1 MKQIVRSEYIL
12 KYRDVN
18 FKKSITNPNYSLKM
32 FLMYSTFTILV
43 IVISSF
49 ILLNYQNKNLEKEI
63 YKHNKSLLT
72 QVQIFSDAY
81 LIERIK
87 SQVTEKFLNMNQGTG
102 ISTFLS
108 SASPTDLYDISKTKD
123 ELTNIAA
130 NNKFINSVYI
140 YRAMD
145 DTIISSQDG
154 VVMNVMNPDNYY
166 KDYFNI
172 TLLKNT
178 MASKSTQNWVS
189 PIENASFYETKKN
202 KNMVSLYLPTLSF
215 IQAVPMFSTPEN
227 RIGCVIV
234 NIDEEYFSKS
244 IKQIFGNTN
253 GNLMILD
260 STGKLLAPSS
270 SNTAFKSI
278 KNLKETSIVLKKDN
292 GSETLLL
299 NGKHFALTWIKS
311 NDKDWKYVSLVPIDT
326 LNKQITVTKQFVLIV
341 TALIIIIS
349 VLCLRFITTLIYKP
363 LKSLI
368 NTIKDKLDFN
378 DEADNDLDFIGNVIS
393 HLSTKVQEMKD
404 TLGRNTNLI
413 ENKLANDIMHGNYSN
428 EEEIRDRLKLVGK
441 DFPHKN
447 YYILLSQIN
456 AELFSKLPF
465 DQREF
470 VTYKM
475 IELIN
480 TSLSDDFNHI
490 NIRNSD
496 DCIVTIINFNAET
509 SELTDVKQFLPVFEH
524 ELRLTCNI
532 AVSEIT
538 DSLTDVCNLYIQAK
552 KYLKYSFIY
561 GYGNIFTATYIKR
574 LESNNIAANSSI
586 LSRLEGLLKACK
598 ITELKDEMKSIIE
611 NIKNEEYS
619 YTSARSILLQITTLV
634 GKVNQDQGIE
644 TDELNSNKLL
654 LNFETIVSIEEYL
667 TWMLGIIDLYN
678 DEINSRNSSIDHE
691 FIAKISQYIL
701 DNIDSSICLNS
712 VAEAFYISPS
722 HLSKIFK
729 KSTGINFSDFIIGKK
744 FERAAQL
751 LLDEKNMEINEL
763 AEKVGYQ
770 NISYFTKLFKE
781 RYGVTPLQYR
791 KKYS

>member
-1 MKQIVRSEYIL
+1 MI
-12 KYRDVN
+12 
-18 FKKSITNPNYSLKM
+18 NPSYSLKM
-32 FLMYSTFTILV
+32 FLIYSTFTILV
-43 IVISSF
+43 ITISSF
-49 ILLNYQNKNLEKEI
+49 TLLNYQNNNLEKEI
-63 YKHNKSLLT
+63 YKHNNSLLS

-87 SQVTEKFLNMNQGTG
+87 SQITEKFLNMNQETS

-108 SASPTDLYDISKTKD
+108 PAGSTDFYDFSKTQY
-123 ELTNIAA
+123 ELTNIAT

-140 YRAMD
+140 YRSKD
-145 DTIISSQDG
+145 DTMISSQDG
-154 VVMNVMNPDNYY
+154 ISINVTSPDNYY
-166 KDYFNI
+166 KDYFNVN
-172 TLLKNT
+172 LLKNIMT
-178 MASKSTQNWVS
+178 SKATQNWIS

-215 IQAVPMFSTPEN
+215 AQAIPMFSTPEN

-234 NIDEEYFSKS
+234 NINEEYFSKS
-244 IKQIFGNTN
+244 IKQIFGNTD

-270 SNTAFKSI
+270 SDAVFQSI
-278 KNLKETSIVLKKDN
+278 KNLKETNSVLKKDN
-292 GSETLLL
+292 GSEKLLL
-299 NGKHFALTWIKS
+299 NGKYFALTWIKS
-311 NDKDWKYVSLVPIDT
+311 YDKDWKYVSLVPIDT
-326 LNKQITVTKQFVLIV
+326 LNSQITVTKRFVLAV
-341 TALIIIIS
+341 TILIIIIS
-349 VLCLRFITTLIYKP
+349 VLCLRFITTLLYKP

-368 NTIKDKLDFN
+368 NTIKDKLDFK
-378 DEADNDLDFIGNVIS
+378 DEAGNDLDFIGNVIS
-393 HLSTKVQEMKD
+393 HLSTKVQEMRD
-404 TLGRNTNLI
+404 TLVRNTNLI
-413 ENKLANDIMHGNYSN
+413 ENKLANDIIHGNYSN
-428 EEEIRDRLKLVGK
+428 EEEIKDRLKLVGK
-441 DFPHKN
+441 DFPNKK
-447 YYILLSQIN
+447 YCILLSQIN

-465 DQREF
+465 EQREF

-480 TSLSDDFNHI
+480 SSLSDNFSLI

-496 DCIVTIINFNAET
+496 NCIVTILNFNDEI
-509 SELTDVKQFLPVFEH
+509 SKILDLRQFLSLFEY

-538 DSLTDVCNLYIQAK
+538 DSLTEVCNLYNQSK
-552 KYLKYSFIY
+552 KYLKYSYIY
-561 GYGNIFTATYIKR
+561 GYGNIFTSAYIKR
-574 LESNNIAANSSI
+574 LEGNNIATDSGI
-586 LSRLEGLLKACK
+586 LSKLESLLKACK
-598 ITELKDEMKSIIE
+598 ATELKSELKIILE
-611 NIKNEEYS
+611 NIKKEEYS
-619 YTSARSILLQITTLV
+619 FTSARAFLFQITTLL
-634 GKVNQDQGIE
+634 GKVTHDQGTE
-644 TDELNSNKLL
+644 TVELNSNKLL
-654 LNFETIVSIEEYL
+654 LNFEAITSIEEYL
-667 TWMLGIIDLYN
+667 TWMFSIIDLYN
-678 DEINSRNSSIDHE
+678 GEINNRNSSIDLE

-770 NISYFTKLFKE
+770 NISYFNKLFKE

-791 KKYS
+791 KKYT